1 MPSPV
6 DPNDFIIAIAAQ
18 ERRVLELR
26 EELSRAEGELK
37 TLKSRWKFSEAHKVR
52 ASGRNNEPLR
62 TMAPLLVD
70 TQGPQDS
77 PAARRSVDIERKKA
91 LMHSQGTPREYKRK
105 VMRGGHTRA
114 LSLLSPTKAEHDI
127 QIHNDAD
134 AVRSPEEYFK
144 PIDFTA
150 TPLSKRATWT
160 PRQTQQTHGVKQLAQ
175 DLKHG
180 LWTFVEDIRQA
191 TVGDEGISATSNR
204 TSEFQ
209 SRLQRTFTDQ
219 DTIRASSA
227 NRGRIP
233 FPTELDSREDTP
245 SKASSG
251 SFQDRAQHRRSESK
265 PDIKPRKH
273 FSWTPLTFDDLADD
287 DWSNWDSPTVK
298 TSRWS
303 GSTVNGDI
311 ITAIPERV
319 DDSEA
324 TL

>member
-1 MPSPV
+1 
-6 DPNDFIIAIAAQ
+6 
-18 ERRVLELR
+18 
-26 EELSRAEGELK
+26 
-37 TLKSRWKFSEAHKVR
+37 
-52 ASGRNNEPLR
+52 
-62 TMAPLLVD
+62 MAPLLID
-70 TQGPQDS
+70 TQDSQDS
-77 PAARRSVDIERKKA
+77 PSARRSVDVERKKA
-91 LMHSQGTPREYKRK
+91 ILLSQGTPREYKRK

-127 QIHNDAD
+127 QIHNDPD
-134 AVRSPEEYFK
+134 VVRSPDSYFR
-144 PIDFTA
+144 PIDLA
-150 TPLSKRATWT
+150 STPLSKRATWT

-175 DLKHG
+175 DLKLG

-209 SRLQRTFTDQ
+209 SRLSRTFTDQ

-233 FPTELDSREDTP
+233 FPTELDSLEDTP
-245 SKASSG
+245 SKASPG
-251 SFQDRAQHRRSESK
+251 SFQDRAQHRQSESR
-265 PDIKPRKH
+265 PDAKPRKH
-273 FSWTPLTFDDLADD
+273 FSWTPLTFDDMGDD
-287 DWSNWDSPTVK
+287 DWASWDSPSVK

-319 DDSEA
+319 EDGEA